1 MQTLRSAALAMT
13 VSLML
18 VLLPVPA
25 VAEPTEC
32 SDLGVAVATLT
43 DPTSGATLLTQ
54 FGREMAGAV
63 EEGFHLVDATAMTV
77 SSHPGADRVGVW
89 RLYHP
94 GTRDFTWAA
103 EGADLV
109 AAEASGYRPQFLQF
123 YASSVPSRCTEPAYR
138 MGIGTGTRVAVG
150 DAERD
155 ELLEGG
161 WSLLSAQPFYV
172 GPGDHGGRP
181 TRQATAPTEPHPP
194 VPPAGAS
201 ESFTI
206 AVIPDTQQETW
217 SDTDTRLA
225 DRSTWLV
232 NNATKLNLKYVT
244 HIGDVVDWGNAAPEQ
259 YTRAQKG
266 LAPLKGKIPYSLTI
280 GNHDTAAVCQGGSAC
295 PGVNTNLA
303 VRDTKAFNTAF
314 PLNTFPTIKGA
325 YEPGK
330 VDNTY
335 STFTA
340 AGQKWMVLNLELW
353 PRQGAIDWAKKIV
366 AANPDHN
373 IIISTHA
380 YLNGDAT
387 ISTSNGGYGAT
398 SPKHLYDT
406 LIKVYPNIKIVVS
419 GHTGTAATRTDTG
432 TNGNKI
438 ISLMQ
443 TYHSRTTNPVRLIT
457 INVAN
462 GTLKNWVYA
471 PKTNETLAPETTT
484 TGLNF
489 TR

>member
-1 MQTLRSAALAMT
+1 MTKPIYQVANPTTNASIVTPWSDEATSAAKYGYSTKLGTPFKASTTKQTGLTAVHRLFKASTGDFQETLAGSTAFSTAIANGYADQGARFYALAAAQTGTQPVYSYTKSGKHRLATAATAASLTGWTRGAIAFHVPSAGTT
-13 VSLML
+13 V
-18 VLLPVPA
+18 PVPP
-25 VAEPTEC
+25 VT
-32 SDLGVAVATLT
+32 
-43 DPTSGATLLTQ
+43 
-54 FGREMAGAV
+54 
-63 EEGFHLVDATAMTV
+63 
-77 SSHPGADRVGVW
+77 
-89 RLYHP
+89 
-94 GTRDFTWAA
+94 
-103 EGADLV
+103 
-109 AAEASGYRPQFLQF
+109 
-123 YASSVPSRCTEPAYR
+123 
-138 MGIGTGTRVAVG
+138 
-150 DAERD
+150 
-155 ELLEGG
+155 
-161 WSLLSAQPFYV
+161 
-172 GPGDHGGRP
+172 
-181 TRQATAPTEPHPP
+181 